1 MPRGPCCGNSGHQNA
16 VVFRT
21 AGSQLPLREDVGH
34 GVAPSLNGLPPIES
48 GVTADPEQ
56 DPVHR
61 MSRLCVRIHMRSSI
75 VFTARRVAQTAI
87 RRRGR
92 DQVLILATLKLAL
105 LGDAIVVVP
114 SIADFVEQGLLSLI
128 GLGGH
133 ALGLAVT

>member
-1 MPRGPCCGNSGHQNA
+1 MTLNG
-16 VVFRT
+16 
-21 AGSQLPLREDVGH
+21 RE
-34 GVAPSLNGLPPIES
+34 LNGLPPIES

-114 SIADFVEQGLLSLI
+114 SIADFVEQVLLSLI
-128 GLGGH
+128 GLGCHG
-133 ALGLAVT
+133 LGVAVT